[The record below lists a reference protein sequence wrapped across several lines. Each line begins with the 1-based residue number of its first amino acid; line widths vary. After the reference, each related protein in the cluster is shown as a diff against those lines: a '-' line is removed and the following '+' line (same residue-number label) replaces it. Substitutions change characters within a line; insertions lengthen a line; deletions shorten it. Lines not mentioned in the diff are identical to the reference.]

1 MGFVSFNCDHVISLL
16 QLNRLVRS
24 ELYKVSH
31 KIDKCKAADYEK
43 TIAISV
49 KDVLGHLIEFP
60 SGINQTELL
69 FSAPLHHRTPPHL
82 FFIVV
87 VPRRSV
93 PSGVKSIA
101 GV

>member
-1 MGFVSFNCDHVISLL
+1 M

-31 KIDKCKAADYEK
+31 KIDTCKLTDYEK
-43 TIAISV
+43 TITISV
-49 KDVLGHLIEFP
+49 KDVLGHLIEFS

-69 FSAPLHHRTPPHL
+69 FSAPLHHRTPLHL
-82 FFIVV
+82 FFMVV
-87 VPRRSV
+87 VPRHSV
-93 PSGVKSIA
+93 PSSVKSIA